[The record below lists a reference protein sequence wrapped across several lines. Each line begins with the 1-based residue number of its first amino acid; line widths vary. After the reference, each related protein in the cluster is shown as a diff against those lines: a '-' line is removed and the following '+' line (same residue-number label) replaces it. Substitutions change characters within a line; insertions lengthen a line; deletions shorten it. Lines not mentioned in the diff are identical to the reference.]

1 MSNMEGKTP
10 IEDIVDDIP
19 IEPKEEA
26 VSPTTPVIVEEDE
39 DEDEENG
46 FGEKKNATWRFFG
59 NEYDVDTTIVLL
71 LTIVI
76 WIIIWRTSG
85 LYKTLRYDPI
95 FIIIFLLFILYSIIN
110 IFTSGTT
117 SGGVVHELNILLT
130 VEQMISILFGTVVL
144 FALFSDK
151 IPLHR
156 NCKAVVSKLTLSII
170 IILTTA
176 SLWVNVITSGRAFRA
191 IRKFKQGVYN
201 ISLALFIL
209 IGIIFIKGKDC
220 QPGKVT
226 DSLLV

>member
-1 MSNMEGKTP
+1 MSDEKTP
-10 IEDIVDDIP
+10 IEDIMDKTPD
-19 IEPKEEA
+19 EA
-26 VSPTTPVIVEEDE
+26 VSPTTPVIIDEVQDESEE
-39 DEDEENG
+39 EEESEI
-46 FGEKKNATWRFFG
+46 GEKKNATWNLFG
-59 NEYDVDTTIVLL
+59 NEYDVDTTVVLL
-71 LTIVI
+71 LTIII
-76 WIIIWRTSG
+76 WILIWRTSG

-110 IFTSGTT
+110 IFTSGIT

-130 VEQMISILFGTVVL
+130 VEQMISILFGTVIL

-151 IPLHR
+151 IPLHH
-156 NCKAVVSKLTLSII
+156 NCKAVVSRLTLSII

-209 IGIIFIKGKDC
+209 IGIIFLKGKDC
-220 QPGKVT
+220 DPDRVATQ
-226 DSLLV
+226 LLRT

>member
-1 MSNMEGKTP
+1 MSSEEKTP
-10 IEDIVDDIP
+10 IEDLEDDTP
-19 IEPKEEA
+19 IEVKEDA
-26 VSPTTPVIVEEDE
+26 VSPTTPVIVDE
-39 DEDEENG
+39 LEDEEEDVG
-46 FGEKKNATWRFFG
+46 FGEKKNTTWSLFG
-59 NEYDVDTTIVLL
+59 NEYDVDTTVVLL

-76 WIIIWRTSG
+76 WIIIWRSSG

-144 FALFSDK
+144 FALFFNK
-151 IPLHR
+151 IPLHQ
-156 NCKAVVSKLTLSII
+156 NCKSVVYRLTLSII

-191 IRKFKQGVYN
+191 IRKFKQGIYN

-209 IGIIFIKGKDC
+209 IGLIALIRNDISNFKEII
-220 QPGKVT
+220 
-226 DSLLV
+226 LLLN